1 MARMHP
7 DLSTAFAD
15 HAAGTDGWRAL
26 LRELSAEQ
34 ANWRPAPQ
42 RWSIAQCLDHVRIV
56 TEAVLPGLEA
66 AVADARARGATA
78 PGPYRYGW
86 LGRWFLAAQAPGR
99 GRGVRTPVIYEPSAS
114 AVDAGA
120 AWARFEAVQAR
131 FCAVIEA
138 ADGVDLARV
147 RVPSPAL
154 ALLRLPVGIWLQ
166 ALPQHTLRHL
176 AQARR
181 VRDDERFPAA

>member
-1 MARMHP
+1 MQP
-7 DLSTAFAD
+7 DLATALAD
-15 HAAGTDGWRAL
+15 HAAATDGWRAL
-26 LRELSAEQ
+26 ARELAAEQ
-34 ANWRPAPQ
+34 ANWRPASQ

-86 LGRWFLAAQAPGR
+86 LGRWFLAVQAPGR
-99 GRGVRTPVIYEPSAS
+99 GRGARTPGVYSPSTT
-114 AVDAGA
+114 AVDAA
-120 AWARFEAVQAR
+120 VAWARFEAVQAR
-131 FCAVIEA
+131 FGAVIEA

-147 RVPSPAL
+147 RVASPAL
-154 ALLRLPVGIWLQ
+154 ALLQLPVGIWLQ

-176 AQARR
+176 VQARR
-181 VRDDERFPAA
+181 VRDEPRFPEA